1 MRLLHV
7 SKVSIIENKKKKNG
21 IDPISAIYEI
31 IRRLSE
37 QMATASDNSSRNPV
51 MKMSE
56 ILPRVIAKGYTQQ
69 QLDSCLQDYSNLNV
83 WHFSENKNEL
93 YFL

>member
-1 MRLLHV
+1 MRLIHV
-7 SKVSIIENKKKKNG
+7 SKVSIIESKKKKNG

-31 IRRLSE
+31 IRRLAE
-37 QMATASDNSSRNPV
+37 QITASSESTRNPV
-51 MKMSE
+51 MKMSD

-83 WHFSENKNEL
+83 WQYSENKNEL